1 MVFVVS
7 LVAQVKYSPY
17 SIGSLNF
24 LESATLASS
33 SLVLQAGS
41 MAFAGGFT
49 VSQREILGFVILSIV
64 GLSASLVLFVLIK
77 HLGNSYKDYKN
88 QEHAEAMKKEN
99 LARLERIIKSE
110 QLEDSVVD
118 GASPRVEPKLAESKV
133 DE

>member
-49 VSQREILGFVILSIV
+49 VAQSEILGFVILSIV
-64 GLSASLVLFVLIK
+64 GLSLYWSC
-77 HLGNSYKDYKN
+77 SC
-88 QEHAEAMKKEN
+88 
-99 LARLERIIKSE
+99 
-110 QLEDSVVD
+110 
-118 GASPRVEPKLAESKV
+118 
-133 DE
+133 